1 MDEETEQFLALC
13 VEKSGWVFTQ
23 FFHSI
28 VQVFLGFMVSMT
40 TINGYVQIQP
50 PCFGLVN
57 RRKIIHDM
65 YFCSAIITLGRYFLT
80 S

>member
-1 MDEETEQFLALC
+1 MDEETEQFLAVC

-40 TINGYVQIQP
+40 TINGYVHIKLS
-50 PCFGLVN
+50 CVGLVY
-57 RRKIIHDM
+57 RREKLYMRCI
-65 YFCSAIITLGRYFLT
+65 FVLQL
-80 S
+80 